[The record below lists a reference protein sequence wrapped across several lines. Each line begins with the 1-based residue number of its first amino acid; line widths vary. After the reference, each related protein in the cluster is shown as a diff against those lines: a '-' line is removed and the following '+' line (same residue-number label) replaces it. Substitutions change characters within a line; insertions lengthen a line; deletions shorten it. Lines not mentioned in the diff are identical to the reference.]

1 MEFLGFRIPP
11 AFLFRGSHM
20 ELSHRFRQTTQA
32 DPNRQTPSEEPC
44 QFWPECFAV
53 PPVGGRLSG
62 AMGTPAVVRLCED
75 VQRLGAA
82 SRVFID
88 IAASECLRL
97 AGMARLA

>member
-1 MEFLGFRIPP
+1 
-11 AFLFRGSHM
+11 M

-44 QFWPECFAV
+44 PFWPECFALR
-53 PPVGGRLSG
+53 PDGARLSG
-62 AMGTPAVVRLCED
+62 AMDTPAVVRRCED

-82 SRVFID
+82 SRVFIY